1 MVAFPLS
8 RLVAFLAFALLA
20 LPALANPSLV
30 VDAQSGQVISAVDAT
45 EPWFPAST
53 TKLMT
58 TYVALTAVREG
69 RLSLDTPLI
78 VSPRAA
84 SMPQSKMGF
93 RPGTQVTLDNA
104 LKMLMVHSPNDVA
117 ITVAEGVSG
126 SVEAFAAEMNATAA
140 RLGLKESHFV
150 NPNGLHN
157 PDHYSSA
164 RDLAMIARALL
175 TDFPEHNDL
184 FSIGAFELSGRIYL
198 NHNGLLRKYSGA
210 DGMKTGFTCAAGFNL
225 VASATRNGR
234 RIIVVALGYSTVPT
248 RDDAAAK
255 LLDQGFSSWGGSMG
269 SLASLPSVGGEAPN
283 MRGQVCVARNRAAMA
298 EAEAAD
304 TFPTNGIFGLF
315 GGQSP
320 AQESLSSVAPMAVD
334 PIPLFVG
341 AKPGWSGVALGP
353 RKPEALMAVNQGQT
367 GAQPALV
374 QAAAVLPPA
383 TAAEA
388 NATSEPAA
396 APLALVGSD
405 RMIDATGL
413 PDAIKGV
420 KKPTKAQATAHKK
433 SKKLPAQEAAGA
445 APATA
450 NPQQ

>member
-1 MVAFPLS
+1 MVAFPLR
-8 RLVAFLAFALLA
+8 RLFAFLAFAFFA
-20 LPALANPSLV
+20 LPALANPSLI
-30 VDAQSGQVISAVDAT
+30 VDAQSGQVISATDAT

-69 RLSLDTPLI
+69 RLTLDTPLI
-78 VSPRAA
+78 VSARAA

-93 RPGTQVTLDNA
+93 RPGSQVTLDNA
-104 LKMLMVHSPNDVA
+104 LKMLMVHSPNDIA

-126 SVEAFAAEMNATAA
+126 SVEGFAAEMNATAA
-140 RLGLKESHFV
+140 RLGLRESHFV

-184 FSIGAFELSGRIYL
+184 FSIGAFELNNRIYL

-225 VASATRNGR
+225 VASATRGGR
-234 RIIVVALGYSTVPT
+234 RIIVVALGYATVPT

-255 LLDQGFSSWGGSMG
+255 LLDQGFSSWSGSMG

-304 TFPTNGIFGLF
+304 TFPTNGVFGLF
-315 GGQSP
+315 GGSP
-320 AQESLSSVAPMAVD
+320 SQASLSSVEPAAVD
-334 PIPLFVG
+334 PIALFVG
-341 AKPGWSGVALGP
+341 PKPGWNGVALGP
-353 RKPEALMAVNQGQT
+353 RRPEALMAVNQSQRN
-367 GAQPALV
+367 AQPAV
-374 QAAAVLPPA
+374 AEAAAVLPPA

-388 NATSEPAA
+388 NATSEPSS
-396 APLALVGSD
+396 APSALVGSD

-420 KKPTKAQATAHKK
+420 KKPAKPQTTAHKK
-433 SKKLPAQEAAGA
+433 AKKLPQEAAAGA
-445 APATA
+445 APAPA
-450 NPQQ
+450 NPSQ